1 MLNTE
6 IRNSINSDA
15 EKSEQLDA
23 ANLSVPKIQL
33 LA

>member
-15 EKSEQLDA
+15 EKSAALGA